1 MARKK
6 QQAGRT
12 TRLKTGDEVRVISGK
27 HKGQSGTIRAV
38 DRKKNRVFV
47 ENVNII
53 RKALRPTQEN
63 PQGGYREQE
72 ASIHASNVM
81 ILDPQTGDP
90 TRIGMKFLDEGTKV
104 TISHKTGAVLDQWA

>member
-27 HKGQSGTIRAV
+27 HKGQTGTIRAV
-38 DRKKNRVFV
+38 DRKKNRVFID
-47 ENVNII
+47 NVNLI

-81 ILDPQTGDP
+81 ILDPESGEP
-90 TRIGMKFLDEGTKV
+90 TRIGMKFLEDGTKV
-104 TISHKTGAVLDQWA
+104 RIARKSGAELDARD